1 MAARAFCSRIR
12 TRIPAYFMGELEPGQ
27 GGLRRQFLCQ
37 TENGREAATSC
48 ALEGLGLNC
57 KIVGSVDNKTVV
69 SHPIDVKAHT
79 LHQVQG
85 PVTIRNLALRGSST
99 VYSCEHLGSSP
110 FLVHETIKRN
120 RLWISHLPDSEERIC
135 FGSTLSN
142 PCVIQQCLVD
152 QKWRGA
158 RQICLLPHA
167 HLSSGASS
175 ITRVQ
180 SRLYAGNPALSS
192 IQSQSSSREHLT
204 DSAVPN
210 SLIEEKLSPVLA
222 RPDLLITRNVE
233 WANLAF
239 GFEQQNRYV
248 IMDPRQPQ
256 APVGFIVE
264 DSNILL
270 RQFMRTRRPFTASVM
285 DAVGNEILRVVGEC
299 HRRWHLWR
307 RNYDVYLGKTQFAA
321 VENPGFWHWTF
332 TLKDQNQGVLAE
344 IDRNWRGF
352 GYEFLTDAGQYVI
365 QFGDTLPKG
374 IHPASPVLDEDVQ
387 NRKPLLSSTQGQSG
401 AQEMQQLQ
409 AAATEA
415 EELRVSRPLNL
426 VERAVA
432 LALAVSLDNDYFS
445 RHSQPGVGFPMPI
458 PFFGSEATSEDPTT
472 STSQSE
478 TASTPHAGYGGE
490 FGRSSEDENRTG
502 ETASPS
508 SVNNG
513 EAISEEDPYFGMF
526 DDQSPGEPNSDFLF
540 DDPEPPAETAGSDWG
555 FGDWEE

>member
-12 TRIPAYFMGELEPGQ
+12 TRVPAYFTGELEQGQ
-27 GGLRRQFLCQ
+27 GGLRRQLLCQ
-37 TENGREAATSC
+37 TENGLEAATSC
-48 ALEGLGLNC
+48 TLEGLGLNC

-69 SHPIDVKAHT
+69 SHPIDVKGHT
-79 LHQVQG
+79 LHEVQG
-85 PVTIRNLALRGSST
+85 PVTIRNLATTGSST
-99 VYSCEHLGSSP
+99 VYSGENLGCSP
-110 FLVHETIKRN
+110 FLVHETRKRN
-120 RLWISHLPDSEERIC
+120 RLLIPHLPDSGERIH

-167 HLSSGASS
+167 HVSSGASS

-180 SRLYAGNPALSS
+180 SRLYAGNPASSS
-192 IQSQSSSREHLT
+192 IQSQSSSRERLT

-285 DAVGNEILRVVGEC
+285 DAVGNEIFRVRRPMFLINSSIYIEVDGEVVGEC

-332 TLKDQNQGVLAE
+332 TLRDQNQGVLAD

-365 QFGDTLPKG
+365 RFGDMLPKD
-374 IHPASPVLDEDVQ
+374 IHPASP
-387 NRKPLLSSTQGQSG
+387 
-401 AQEMQQLQ
+401 
-409 AAATEA
+409 A
-415 EELRVSRPLNL
+415 EELVVSRPLNL

-458 PFFGSEATSEDPTT
+458 PFFGSEATSEDPTM

-478 TASTPHAGYGGE
+478 SASTPHAGYGGE
-490 FGRSSEDENRTG
+490 FGRSSEDEYRTG

-540 DDPEPPAETAGSDWG
+540 DDPEPPAETSGGDWG

>member
-285 DAVGNEILRVVGEC
+285 DAVGNEILRVRRPMFLINSSIYIEVDGEVVGEC

-445 RHSQPGVGFPMPI
+445 RHSQPGAVCDSCSVGIRSIGWASQCQSHFLEVKQHLRI
-458 PFFGSEATSEDPTT
+458 PLHPLASLKQPAHHMQVMEVSLGDPVKMKIG
-472 STSQSE
+472 Q
-478 TASTPHAGYGGE
+478 
-490 FGRSSEDENRTG
+490 GRR
-502 ETASPS
+502 P
-508 SVNNG
+508 V
-513 EAISEEDPYFGMF
+513 
-526 DDQSPGEPNSDFLF
+526 
-540 DDPEPPAETAGSDWG
+540 PPL
-555 FGDWEE
+555 